1 MNKPEATDRKKYKI
15 LVVDDEEVIRK
26 LLMAS
31 LKPNYFVELSNDGI
45 DAVEKVKTFKPDLF
59 LVDNMMPR
67 MNGFEL
73 VKALRENAEFA
84 NTPIIMLT
92 AKDGVRDKV
101 EGFTTGVDDY
111 ITKPFNIM
119 ELNVRIESFLRKSQK
134 TKYVNTL
141 MSSMGTG
148 TSQDDISLLGHDLKA
163 AAAIQFN
170 MMPTKFP
177 VSENFAFGAKMIPA
191 KTVGGDFYDFIP
203 IDNERVAICVGDV
216 SGKGITAALLM
227 VMVRTLVRVLLAE
240 NLPLIDICNKINSM
254 LIRDVGM
261 GKFIT
266 IFIAILNIET
276 GIFESYVNAGHLPPF
291 IIKKDMSVGQLDSTG
306 PFLGAFP
313 QVEIASASYKF
324 DEGDLITI
332 YTDGVTEAEKE
343 SLNFFGEDRLLDFLK
358 AYYKN
363 SPQEAVDK
371 IVSEVSNFSPNKN
384 DDVTLVLIKN
394 TGKRD

>member
-1 MNKPEATDRKKYKI
+1 LNKPETADHKKHKI

-26 LLMAS
+26 LLTAS
-31 LKPNYFVELSNDGI
+31 LKTNYLVEISNDGC
-45 DAVEKVKTFKPDLF
+45 DAIEKVKTFKPDLF
-59 LVDNMMPR
+59 IVDNMMPR
-67 MNGFEL
+67 MNGFDL
-73 VKALRENAEFA
+73 IKKLRENPEFS

-111 ITKPFNIM
+111 ITKPFNVM
-119 ELNVRIESFLRKSQK
+119 ELNVRIESLLRKSQK

-141 MSSMGTG
+141 MSSMGSG
-148 TSQDDISLLGHDLKA
+148 TSQEDISLLGHDLKT
-163 AAAIQFN
+163 AAAIQLN

-177 VSENFAFGAKMIPA
+177 VHENFSFGAKMIPA

-203 IDNERVAICVGDV
+203 VDNERVAICVGDV

-240 NLPLIDICNKINSM
+240 KLSLIDICNKINAM
-254 LIRDVGM
+254 LIRDIGM

-276 GIFESYVNAGHLPPF
+276 GVFESYVNAGHLPPF

-313 QVEIASASYKF
+313 QVEIVSAAYKF
-324 DEGDLITI
+324 DEGDIVAI

-343 SLNFFGEDRLLDFLK
+343 SLNFFGEDRLIDLIK
-358 AYYKN
+358 SNYNN
-363 SPQEAVDK
+363 SPQETVDK
-371 IVSEVSNFSPNKN
+371 IVADVSNFSPNKS
-384 DDVTLVLIKN
+384 DDVTLVFIKR
-394 TGKRD
+394 TGKRN